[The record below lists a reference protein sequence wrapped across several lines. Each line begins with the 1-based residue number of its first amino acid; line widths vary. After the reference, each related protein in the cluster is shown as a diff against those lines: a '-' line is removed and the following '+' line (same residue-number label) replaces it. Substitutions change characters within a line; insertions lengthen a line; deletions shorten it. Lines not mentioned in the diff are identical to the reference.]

1 MFGGYDNIKMVKEA
15 NLLVTFDPTH
25 QQSVLKEI
33 AALMKE
39 AKEKFSLIKA
49 DEGVAELM
57 VQDSKKTVK
66 QLMGMA
72 KKNVDK
78 FGHTFHWIPIEKWVK
93 NNVADIKKVLKEYEK
108 GIKENEKW
116 KMDLKVRKV
125 KTKPDEVKLIMTLT
139 EDINRPKVDLENPDK
154 IIKVEIVGNK
164 AGLALLGKDEL
175 LNTSKFK
182 K

>member
-1 MFGGYDNIKMVKEA
+1 MAKKEA

-25 QQSVLKEI
+25 QESALKEI
-33 AALMKE
+33 EALMKE
-39 AKEKFSLIKA
+39 TKDKFSLVKA
-49 DEGVAELM
+49 DEGVAELI
-57 VQDSKKTVK
+57 VDDAKKLVK
-66 QLMGMA
+66 QLMPVA

-78 FGHTFHWIPIEKWVK
+78 FGYTFHWIPIEKWVK

-125 KTKPDEVKLIMTLT
+125 KTKPDEIKLIMQLT
-139 EDINRPKVDLENPDK
+139 EDINRPKVDLENPEK
-154 IIKVEIVGNK
+154 IIKVEIIGNK

-175 LNTSKFK
+175 LNAAKYRK

>member
-1 MFGGYDNIKMVKEA
+1 MAKEA

-25 QQSVLKEI
+25 QESALKQIEAI
-33 AALMKE
+33 FKE
-39 AKEKFSLIKA
+39 TKDKFSLIKA

-57 VQDSKKTVK
+57 VGDAKKTVK
-66 QLMGMA
+66 QLIGLA
-72 KKNVDK
+72 KKNSDK

-93 NNVADIKKVLKEYEK
+93 SGVADLKKAVKEYEK

-125 KTKPDEVKLIMTLT
+125 KTKPDEVKLIMNLT
-139 EDINRPKVDLENPDK
+139 EDINRQKVDLENPEK
-154 IIKVEIVGNK
+154 IIKIEIIGNK

-175 LNTSKFK
+175 LNIAKYRK
-182 K
+182 